1 MLSFSSDME
10 WVWADMDRVLAPV
23 ATPLGLFL
31 AVMVTG
37 HVLLR
42 KRDVDASIGWIGLAW
57 LAPVWG
63 ALLYV
68 MLGINRVTRRARRA
82 RGSRQPRRRATDLP
96 AYDIAQHFLPLE
108 KAIRRITNRMAECD
122 NAVEVFHDGDS
133 TYPVMLAAI
142 EGATSSVAL
151 STYIMWDDAV
161 GIRFVE
167 ALKAAKERGVEVRVL
182 IDGIGSGYFPP
193 IFRRLKRN
201 GIPAALFMHSA
212 LPWRMPFLN
221 LRSHKKLLVIDG
233 TVGFTGGMNI
243 SAANLVATHPPH
255 PVSDTHFRFQGTV
268 VTQLM
273 DAFAQDWFFT
283 TGQDV
288 EGAVWFP
295 DLQAEGPSLAR
306 VVTSGPDQ
314 DLEKIRSVLL
324 EACACAHSSIKIMTP
339 YFLPGSD
346 LVMALELAALRGV
359 KVDIIVP
366 QTSDHRFVDFAMRAH
381 IGPLLDHGVRFWS
394 GPPPFNHSKLMVV
407 DKHWCLV
414 GSANWDMRSL
424 RLNFELNVEVY
435 SDDLARN
442 LDAFMLT
449 HQTKRLRAR
458 ELNAR
463 SLPVRLR
470 DAALRLLLPY
480 I

>member
-1 MLSFSSDME
+1 MLSFANDLE
-10 WVWADMDRVLAPV
+10 WMWGDVGKVLSPLV
-23 ATPLGLFL
+23 TPFGLLL
-31 AVMVTG
+31 AAMVTA

-63 ALLYV
+63 PLLYFI
-68 MLGINRVTRRARRA
+68 LGINRVTRRARRA
-82 RGSRQPRRRATDLP
+82 RGPRQPRRRATDLP

-108 KAIRRITNRMAECD
+108 KAIRRITNRMAETD
-122 NAVEVFHDGDS
+122 NAFEVFHDGDT

-142 EGATSSVAL
+142 ADATSSVVL

-167 ALKAAKERGVEVRVL
+167 ALKAAKDRGVEVRVL

-221 LRSHKKLLVIDG
+221 LRSHKKLLVVDG

-243 SAANLVATHPPH
+243 SAANLVAQHPPH
-255 PVSDTHFRFQGTV
+255 PVSDTHFRFRGSV

-283 TGQDV
+283 TGNDL
-288 EGAVWFP
+288 EGPVWFP
-295 DLQAEGPSLAR
+295 DLKAEGSSLAR

-359 KVDIIVP
+359 RVDVIVP
-366 QTSDHRFVDFAMRAH
+366 QKSDHRFVDHAMRAH
-381 IGPLLDHGVRFWS
+381 IGPLLEHGVRFWA

-435 SDDLARN
+435 SEELAQQ

-463 SLPVRLR
+463 NLPVRLR
-470 DAALRLLLPY
+470 DAGLRLLLPY

>member
-1 MLSFSSDME
+1 ME

-31 AVMVTG
+31 AVVVTC
-37 HVLLR
+37 HVLLT
-42 KRDVDASIGWIGLAW
+42 KRDVEASIGWIGLAW

-82 RGSRQPRRRATDLP
+82 RGSRLPRRRATDLP
-96 AYDIAQHFLPLE
+96 DFDIAPHFLPLE
-108 KAIRRITNRMAECD
+108 RAIRRITLRMAERD
-122 NAVEVFHDGDS
+122 NAVQVFHDGDT

-142 EGATSSVAL
+142 ADATSSVAL
-151 STYIMWDDAV
+151 STYIMRDDAV

-167 ALKAAKERGVEVRVL
+167 ALKPQRTAASSAGPDRRHRQRLFPSDFSSVEAQRHPGGAVHALR
-182 IDGIGSGYFPP
+182 
-193 IFRRLKRN
+193 
-201 GIPAALFMHSA
+201 PALAHA
-212 LPWRMPFLN
+212 FLN

-243 SAANLVATHPPH
+243 SAANLVAEHPPH
-255 PVSDTHFRFQGTV
+255 PVSDTHFEFRGSV

-273 DAFAQDWFFT
+273 DAFAQDWSFT
-283 TGQDV
+283 TGQDL
-288 EGAVWFP
+288 EGPVWFP
-295 DLQAEGPSLAR
+295 DLKAEGPSLAR

-366 QTSDHRFVDFAMRAH
+366 QKSDHRFVDCAMRAH

-435 SDDLARN
+435 SEDLAHR
-442 LDAFMLT
+442 LDAFIMT
-449 HQTKRLRAR
+449 HQTKRLRGR
-458 ELNAR
+458 ELSAR
-463 SLPVRLR
+463 SVPVRLR